1 MPRHPVRGKLS
12 GKASAGKKR
21 LAKPGHGRRIQPYHS
36 MPEAAVKRSHQLLI
50 AVAALLAALV
60 LFFWPRSAAAGAGE
74 APPSFE
80 QRCESAMRPNIN
92 VSATAP
98 SYVLI
103 NNLSTR
109 VLNTRG
115 SYASASHFIMGMTAG
130 RTRADIDID
139 GPALIDTAS
148 GRECIAPRIDVMLR
162 FEPLDVYVAREFPPQ
177 SCAYREVF
185 KHEMQH
191 VRIYAE
197 QLKRIETLVKNE
209 LMDRYAGRPLY
220 APTGKG
226 LETLQAQVNSWLGP
240 LLRDE
245 LAKVEVMQRRLDSNE
260 ETDKLS
266 HACLGEVAA
275 MMGSSF

>member
-1 MPRHPVRGKLS
+1 M
-12 GKASAGKKR
+12 
-21 LAKPGHGRRIQPYHS
+21 
-36 MPEAAVKRSHQLLI
+36 KRSHQLLI

-60 LFFWPRSAAAGAGE
+60 LFFWPRSAAAGTGA
-74 APPSFE
+74 APQPSFE
-80 QRCESAMRPNIN
+80 QRCESAMRPNIK
-92 VSATAP
+92 VSATPP

-130 RTRADIDID
+130 HTRADIDID
-139 GPALIDTAS
+139 GPTLIDTAS
-148 GRECIAPRIDVMLR
+148 GRECIAPRIDVMLS
-162 FEPLDVYVAREFPPQ
+162 FEPLDVYVAREFPPL
-177 SCAYREVF
+177 SCAYREVL

-197 QLKRIETLVKNE
+197 QLQRIEALVRDE
-209 LMDRYAGRPLY
+209 LKDRYDGRPLY

-226 LETLQAQVNSWLGP
+226 LETVQAQVNNWLGP
-240 LLRDE
+240 MLREE
-245 LAKVEVMQRRLDSNE
+245 LAKVEVMQRRLDSSD

-266 HACLGEVAA
+266 HACMGEVAA